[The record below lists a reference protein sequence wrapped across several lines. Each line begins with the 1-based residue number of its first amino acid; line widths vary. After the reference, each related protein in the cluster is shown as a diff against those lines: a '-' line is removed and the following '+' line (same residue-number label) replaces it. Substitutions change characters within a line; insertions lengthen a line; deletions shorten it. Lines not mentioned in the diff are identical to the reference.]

1 MTGLLDVL
9 SLRVLRLLS
18 DLTII
23 GTSEGRV
30 LVVGNFGLTSL
41 LREST
46 GLTEV
51 TLFDEF
57 LIVGQLV
64 NSNFARLIS
73 ARRGEVSERIAHLSL
88 DDLGLGLDLV
98 SESRTVVV
106 VRSQSS
112 FSCFPKHLSTKVSSR
127 CFPAS

>member
-1 MTGLLDVL
+1 MSSLLDIL

-23 GTSEGRV
+23 GTSERRV

-41 LREST
+41 LSKGT

-57 LIVGQLV
+57 LIVGQLKLRKSSESRKQDSKG
-64 NSNFARLIS
+64 NSITHF
-73 ARRGEVSERIAHLSL
+73 SL

-112 FSCFPKHLSTKVSSR
+112 FSCFPNIFRRRSVQHVPYTS
-127 CFPAS
+127 